1 MEKKIIIEEMVAQQS
16 HKFDTFMNSKSDF
29 VFKILSDSIPYAKY
43 ELTTLI
49 FM

>member
-1 MEKKIIIEEMVAQQS
+1 MEKKIIIEEMVAQS

-29 VFKILSDSIPYAKY
+29 VFKILSDSIPCAKY